1 MFRQRAEHAG
11 LRFHSKLAAP
21 YPQHIRADD
30 RRLRQILINLLGNAI
45 KFTPAGEVRLVV
57 RSTRLAPE
65 RWRVVFEVADTGIGI
80 SADDLERIFD
90 PFYQVAGRNSEG
102 IGLGLAITRR
112 LVEAMAGELAVSSE
126 PNVGTKFTLAIETEA
141 QGRAHVPAQAER
153 PVGGYR
159 GPRRRVLIADD
170 NADNRAVL
178 AGWLTPLGFDVHEA
192 ADGEGAVAAVA
203 ELGPDVVL
211 LDLVMPGIDGVAAAA
226 RIRALKLPREPRIV
240 AVTANAFEDARR
252 RSLAGGCDAF
262 LTKPI
267 DFEQLRATLGE
278 LLEIEWEYA
287 GSAASPPRG
296 PAPVSASSL
305 PARQLAELHALARA
319 GDVMEL
325 EARVE
330 ALAAEPQHAAFAA
343 ELRAFVARMDLRG
356 IERWLEP
363 FIPKE
368 GAQ

>member
-1 MFRQRAEHAG
+1 
-11 LRFHSKLAAP
+11 
-21 YPQHIRADD
+21 
-30 RRLRQILINLLGNAI
+30 
-45 KFTPAGEVRLVV
+45 
-57 RSTRLAPE
+57 
-65 RWRVVFEVADTGIGI
+65 
-80 SADDLERIFD
+80 LERIFD

-112 LVEAMAGELAVSSE
+112 LVEAMAGELAVRSE
-126 PNVGTKFTLAIETEA
+126 PNAGTTFTLTIETEA
-141 QGRAHVPAQAER
+141 QGRANVPVQAER
-153 PVGGYR
+153 HVDGYR
-159 GPRRRVLIADD
+159 GPRRRVLIVDD

-192 ADGEGAVAAVA
+192 ADGEGAVAAAA
-203 ELGPDVVL
+203 ELAPDAVL
-211 LDLVMPGIDGVAAAA
+211 IDLVMPGIDGVAAAA
-226 RIRALKLPREPRIV
+226 RIRGLGLPREPRIV

-267 DFEQLRATLGE
+267 DFSQLRATLGE
-278 LLEIEWEYA
+278 LLEIEWQYSD
-287 GSAASPPRG
+287 SATPQPHG
-296 PAPVSASSL
+296 PASVAAPSL
-305 PARQLAELHALARA
+305 PARQLAELHALAHA

-330 ALAAEPQHAAFAA
+330 ALAAEPQHAVFAGD
-343 ELRAFVARMDLRG
+343 LRAFVTRMDLRG

-363 FIPKE
+363 FISK